1 MESTKKRVMLVYAAA
16 CHLDKATEQALE
28 QVKSSGSSLAILF
41 VVDPKAAD
49 AVAAT
54 LSNSAFIGDKPADDL
69 KETLMKDYRLRAE
82 TQVEEL
88 ADLAREQGIDAMT
101 YVREG
106 EIEKE
111 SIGLVKELGVDLLII
126 PRCKRTPL
134 TELVMG
140 SACNRLKINAPCEVL
155 MVDEN

>member
-1 MESTKKRVMLVYAAA
+1 MESSKKKAMLVYAAA
-16 CHLDKATEQALE
+16 CHLDKATERALE
-28 QVKSSGSSLAILF
+28 QIKSSGSSLAILF

-49 AVAAT
+49 AITASLT
-54 LSNSAFIGDKPADDL
+54 NSAFIGDKPTDDL
-69 KETLMKDYRLRAE
+69 KETLLKDYRLRAE
-82 TQVEEL
+82 AQVQEL
-88 ADLAREQGIDAMT
+88 ADLARSQGIETLT

-106 EIEKE
+106 EIEQE
-111 SIGLVKELGVDLLII
+111 SINLVKELDIDLLII
-126 PRCKRTPL
+126 PRCRRTPL

>member
-1 MESTKKRVMLVYAAA
+1 MEVAKKKVMLVYAAA
-16 CHLDKATEQALE
+16 CHLDKATERALE
-28 QVKSSGSSLAILF
+28 RVRSSGSSLTILF
-41 VVDPKAAD
+41 VLDPKAAD
-49 AVAAT
+49 AVTAT
-54 LSNSAFIGDKPADDL
+54 LSNSAFIGDKPTDDL
-69 KETLMKDYRLRAE
+69 KATLLKDYRLRAE
-82 TQVEEL
+82 AQVEEL
-88 ADLAREQGIDAMT
+88 AVLARSQGIDTMT
-101 YVREG
+101 YIREG

-111 SIGLVKELGVDLLII
+111 SISLVQELGIDLLIV